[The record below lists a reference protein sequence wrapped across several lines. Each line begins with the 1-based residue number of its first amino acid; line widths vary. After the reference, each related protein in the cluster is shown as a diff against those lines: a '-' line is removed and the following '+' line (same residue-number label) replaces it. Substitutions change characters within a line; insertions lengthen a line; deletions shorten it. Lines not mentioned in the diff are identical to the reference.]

1 MNTIRTISALALW
14 LTFIAV
20 HLVLGLLNLRGPGL
34 PLGDVTIVYAG
45 WAEQA
50 YASGVIVGV
59 DLPWVYPLLAQVPIL
74 ASVAFGLEHIGA
86 TWLVMVMLVNL
97 LALGFLTRWGRSRSG
112 VFAGWWWALFVLL
125 LGPVALAR
133 IDAITV
139 ALAIMGVRLLRTHPQ
154 TAGIVLACAT
164 WVKVWPAALLL
175 ATLIAVR
182 DRGKI
187 GVAAAATSATVVAF
201 ALLAGAGWNVFSFI
215 AQQTSRGIQIEAP
228 IAGIWLWQIVAGA
241 PNTFIFYDNAIVTF
255 QVAGVGVDA
264 AAAVLTPALV
274 VVVGVVAV
282 LGVRAVRAGVAAS
295 SILPMLS
302 LALVSTLIVVNKVGS
317 PQFISWLAVPIVLG
331 LMTRGVRQAPSF
343 RIPAVLS
350 LIIAALTQIIYPYL
364 YDLLLVAHPAM
375 IILLSVRNVLLIVL
389 LGWAVTGL
397 ARLTVQRTVGVS
409 VPTRSAAEFF
419 SAPVSPTTKESA

>member
-1 MNTIRTISALALW
+1 
-14 LTFIAV
+14 
-20 HLVLGLLNLRGPGL
+20 
-34 PLGDVTIVYAG
+34 
-45 WAEQA
+45 
-50 YASGVIVGV
+50 
-59 DLPWVYPLLAQVPIL
+59 
-74 ASVAFGLEHIGA
+74 
-86 TWLVMVMLVNL
+86 
-97 LALGFLTRWGRSRSG
+97 
-112 VFAGWWWALFVLL
+112 
-125 LGPVALAR
+125 
-133 IDAITV
+133 
-139 ALAIMGVRLLRTHPQ
+139 
-154 TAGIVLACAT
+154 
-164 WVKVWPAALLL
+164 
-175 ATLIAVR
+175 
-182 DRGKI
+182 
-187 GVAAAATSATVVAF
+187 
-201 ALLAGAGWNVFSFI
+201 
-215 AQQTSRGIQIEAP
+215 
-228 IAGIWLWQIVAGA
+228 
-241 PNTFIFYDNAIVTF
+241 
-255 QVAGVGVDA
+255 
-264 AAAVLTPALV
+264 VLTPALV

-331 LMTRGVRQAPSF
+331 LMTRGVRQALSF